1 METGAERG
9 QMCLGP
15 LSLSGRGSGS
25 TRTTNPGAGGTN
37 RLAWGVRDLLARSSG
52 SWGAILTQLTLQRQ
66 QPRVKSNKSSTSAA
80 PPLINLSSVP
90 TLGGR
95 HYFSLTLLGLRLA
108 PNSEKTKTNPAAG
121 HCQPMPLPETPGHS
135 RCWSDGCV
143 ALEWL

>member
-66 QPRVKSNKSSTSAA
+66 QPRVKSNKSSTLISYNSHYTSESAKLTLSINFQDTRIGRSSRRNTYTYGLCIDLYVLICF
-80 PPLINLSSVP
+80 PQPLILQDV
-90 TLGGR
+90 LD
-95 HYFSLTLLGLRLA
+95 
-108 PNSEKTKTNPAAG
+108 
-121 HCQPMPLPETPGHS
+121 Q
-135 RCWSDGCV
+135 
-143 ALEWL
+143 